1 MVSISNRDQD
11 WLGSEFGNRKIYRKP
26 LLKKL
31 GDLRALTL
39 GGSPGVGDSSNGTTE
54 FPPGGGPT
62 PGSYPGP
69 GGFPPTFPPK
79 GP

>member
-1 MVSISNRDQD
+1 MISNSHKDQD
-11 WLGSEFGNRKIYRKP
+11 WLGGELGNRKIYRKP

-31 GDLRALTL
+31 GDLRSLTL
-39 GGSPGVGDSSNGTTE
+39 GGSPGVGDSSNGATQ
-54 FPPGGGPT
+54 FPPGSGPT
-62 PGSYPGP
+62 PGSYPVP